1 MNEEQQTVSCGI
13 WTTLEI
19 LINKETNGKIWD
31 KNENWLKPVATKK
44 KDRLVANKLRWNCT
58 VELFVWC
65 HQIYH
70 ELNP

>member
-1 MNEEQQTVSCGI
+1 MNGEQQTVSCGI

-44 KDRLVANKLRWNCT
+44 RDKLVTNKLRWNCM